1 MVVGLAFWA
10 YRSATKKKKEA
21 SATMR
26 RRRKSNSH
34 LNHHL
39 EPPTSPFDVTEDGRR
54 NSFNPTH
61 GMLELVDLEKSALV
75 GSSGPT
81 YVDCFAPVKTDA
93 QVQDWVSNPK
103 APSQKKSLFKQH
115 VSQDGELYF
124 ENEQTGETTWTLPEG
139 AEVASTENI
148 GLECMEQ
155 VALYDFEANEDG
167 EMSFTEG
174 DTLIVEERIDS
185 DWTRGTNVRT
195 GASGLYPA
203 LYAKDKA

>member
-1 MVVGLAFWA
+1 MVVGLAFWV
-10 YRSATKKKKEA
+10 YRSATKKKKQEA
-21 SATMR
+21 TATAR

-39 EPPTSPFDVTEDGRR
+39 EPATSPFDMTGDGRR

-61 GMLELVDLEKSALV
+61 GMLELVDLEKSALAD
-75 GSSGPT
+75 PT

-93 QVQDWVSNPK
+93 QVQDWVSNPR
-103 APSQKKSLFKQH
+103 APLQKKSSFKQH

-124 ENEQTGETTWTLPEG
+124 ENEQTGETLWTLPEG
-139 AEVASTENI
+139 AEVASTGNV
-148 GLECMEQ
+148 GLEYMEQ

-203 LYAKDKA
+203 LYARDKA